1 MVPIRK
7 RLQNVKSI
15 YGSELKNSPTGL
27 TPPNDGSMNEY
38 NDISVEQTTNLGLSH
53 SFFFFLRIAFIDF
66 TSFVFVSFMF
76 SQSVFWEVKQEREKP
91 KFTLKWTSSYY
102 FQRKSAIFA
111 FRVCHSILPSEWT
124 FIKQIGCLTSSK
136 N

>member
-53 SFFFFLRIAFIDF
+53 SFFFF
-66 TSFVFVSFMF
+66 SVSLLSISPVLFLF
-76 SQSVFWEVKQEREKP
+76 RLCSHSLYSEK
-91 KFTLKWTSSYY
+91 
-102 FQRKSAIFA
+102 
-111 FRVCHSILPSEWT
+111 
-124 FIKQIGCLTSSK
+124 
-136 N
+136 